1 MQRSLSNAFPIIA
14 RYFCDDLGVRIEFGG
29 NQPATKDKVI
39 YLPVLKDESPRMVNV
54 SLGWTAHESAHIKYT
69 DDEPYE
75 LANAESPFM
84 GRFLNLLE
92 DLRIEKRMMEDHYC
106 AIEPLRVTAQEVF
119 QKPWSADGKSEAV
132 VLHDACLIIGRA
144 RLLNQPIEEVA
155 VVLDAALASTFGAGR
170 RAKILGLLSTVTGLP
185 DTAGVY
191 QLAHRI
197 LDVLD
202 EEEPQQPDAGADP
215 DPAPQG
221 QDQGPQQGQ
230 DQGAQQGQDQPGQGE
245 QGNSS
250 KGDQAGQGDA
260 QAASGQHGA
269 DQQGAQPSLKQR
281 VVNADSQAMQD
292 ALGDVSSEAATLIG
306 ANAGGTS
313 STPSSVLAHA
323 VGSQALQQDV
333 VINGRAA
340 SMGLRQ
346 VLNGL
351 IQGSQNARV
360 TVRKTGNRLDTASLA
375 RVRVGENRI
384 FRKQEPVQRTNAAI
398 QLLLD
403 GSGSMGLKTSGRK
416 PIQVAEEACFAML
429 TALEGIAGVTSGA
442 MVFPRG
448 DREQVGVLKRHGQNL
463 ASAVAEQ
470 RFGLTAS
477 GGTPL
482 ASAMWPAAGDLLRAK
497 GQRKVLI
504 ISTDGDPR
512 NVTDVIDMVARCRA
526 SGIEVFAI
534 AYGEAKAT
542 NLQLMF
548 GTGHWQLLDDLGQL
562 RSALQALVQRV
573 LTQAA

>member
-29 NQPATKDKVI
+29 NQPATQDKVI
-39 YLPVLKDESPRMVNV
+39 YLPVLKDESPRMVSV
-54 SLGWTAHESAHIKYT
+54 TLGWTAHESAHIKYT
-69 DDEPYE
+69 DDKPFE
-75 LANAESPFM
+75 LAHAESPFI

-119 QKPWSADGKSEAV
+119 QNPWSADGKSEAV

-155 VVLDAALASTFGAGR
+155 VVLDAALANTFGAGR

-185 DTAGVY
+185 NTAGVY

-215 DPAPQG
+215 DRAPHG
-221 QDQGPQQGQ
+221 QDQGP
-230 DQGAQQGQDQPGQGE
+230 QQGQDQPGQGE

-250 KGDQAGQGDA
+250 NGDQVGQGDV
-260 QAASGQHGA
+260 QAASGQPGA
-269 DQQGAQPSLKQR
+269 GQQGTQPSLKQR
-281 VVNADSQAMQD
+281 VVNADSQAMQN
-292 ALGDVSSEAATLIG
+292 ALGDVSSLAATLIG

-313 STPSSVLAHA
+313 SPPSSVLAHA
-323 VGSQALQQDV
+323 VGSEALQQDI

-360 TVRKTGNRLDTASLA
+360 TLCKTGSRLDTASLA

-403 GSGSMGLKTSGRK
+403 GSGSMGVKTGGRK

-448 DREQVGVLKRHGQNL
+448 NREQVGVLKRHGQNL
-463 ASAVAEQ
+463 ASAVAEE
-470 RFGLTAS
+470 RFGLTAA

-482 ASAMWPAAGDLLRAK
+482 ASAIWPAAGDLLRAK

-534 AYGEAKAT
+534 AYGDANAT
-542 NLQLMF
+542 KLQLMF

-562 RSALQALVQRV
+562 RGALQALVQRV

>member
-39 YLPVLKDESPRMVNV
+39 YQPVLKDESPRMVNV
-54 SLGWTAHESAHIKYT
+54 SLGWTAHESAHIKYS

-75 LANAESPFM
+75 LAYAVSPFM

-119 QKPWSADGKSEAV
+119 HKPWSADGKSEAV

-155 VVLDAALASTFGAGR
+155 VVLDAALANTFGAGR

-202 EEEPQQPDAGADP
+202 EEEPQQPDAGTDP
-215 DPAPQG
+215 DPTPQG

-230 DQGAQQGQDQPGQGE
+230 AQPGQGGD
-245 QGNSS
+245 QGDSGDS
-250 KGDQAGQGDA
+250 DQAGQDGA
-260 QAASGQHGA
+260 EAASGQPGA
-269 DQQGAQPSLKQR
+269 DKQGTQPSLKQR

-292 ALGDVSSEAATLIG
+292 ALGDVSSQAATLIG

-360 TVRKTGNRLDTASLA
+360 TVRKTGSRLDTASLA

-403 GSGSMGLKTSGRK
+403 GSGSMGGKTGGRK

-534 AYGEAKAT
+534 AYGDANAT
-542 NLQLMF
+542 KLQQMF

>member
-29 NQPATKDKVI
+29 NQPATQDKVI

-54 SLGWTAHESAHIKYT
+54 SLGWTAHESAHIKYS

-191 QLAHRI
+191 RLAHRI

-221 QDQGPQQGQ
+221 QDQ
-230 DQGAQQGQDQPGQGE
+230 PGQGD
-245 QGNSS
+245 QGDSS
-250 KGDQAGQGDA
+250 SGDQAGQGDA
-260 QAASGQHGA
+260 QATSGQAGA
-269 DQQGAQPSLKQR
+269 DQQDAKPSLKQR

-292 ALGDVSSEAATLIG
+292 ALGDVSSQAATLIS
-306 ANAGGTS
+306 ANVGGTS
-313 STPSSVLAHA
+313 SKPSSVLAHA

-360 TVRKTGNRLDTASLA
+360 TVRKTGSRLDTASLA

-403 GSGSMGLKTSGRK
+403 GSGSMGVKTGGRK

-482 ASAMWPAAGDLLRAK
+482 ASAIWPAAGDLLRAK

-526 SGIEVFAI
+526 SGIEVFAS

-542 NLQLMF
+542 KLQLMF

>member
-29 NQPATKDKVI
+29 NQPATQGKVI

-69 DDEPYE
+69 NDEPYE
-75 LANAESPFM
+75 LAYAVSPFM

-155 VVLDAALASTFGAGR
+155 VVLDAALATTFGAGR

-202 EEEPQQPDAGADP
+202 EEEPQQPNAGADP

-230 DQGAQQGQDQPGQGE
+230 AQPGQGGD
-245 QGNSS
+245 QGDSGDS
-250 KGDQAGQGDA
+250 DQAGQDGA
-260 QAASGQHGA
+260 EAASGQPGA
-269 DQQGAQPSLKQR
+269 DQQGTQPSLKQR

-292 ALGDVSSEAATLIG
+292 ALGDVSSQAATLIG

-360 TVRKTGNRLDTASLA
+360 TVRKTGSRLDTASLA

-403 GSGSMGLKTSGRK
+403 GSGSMGGKTGGRK

-482 ASAMWPAAGDLLRAK
+482 ASAIWPAAGDLLRAK

-534 AYGEAKAT
+534 AYGDANAT
-542 NLQLMF
+542 KLQQMF
-548 GTGHWQLLDDLGQL
+548 GTGHWQLLDDLAQL
-562 RSALQALVQRV
+562 RGALQALVQRV